1 MGRNAVITSPALQL
15 RRAFFPL
22 TERKFTYA
30 RYEALL
36 DDLADESRF
45 RVVPLGELAGV
56 VDTDRAVVCLRHDV
70 DERLDRAADFA
81 RLEHERGLRATYY
94 VLHTARYWRAR
105 DLVPMLLHMQ
115 DVLGHEIGW
124 HNDLVTLECVL
135 GLDARATLAA
145 ELERLRGAGL
155 RIVGT
160 SSHGSPACYRY
171 GFHNGY
177 FFFPT
182 PVPGFPNVDVVDG
195 PFGPKHVPRGT
206 LEEFRFD
213 YEAYHLD
220 HDLYFSDAAFDAS
233 GARWHTDQL
242 DLGVCTPGSRTIVLT
257 HPDHWDRSA
266 ARKLGRFAWKVADKV
281 RR

>member
-1 MGRNAVITSPALQL
+1 MITSPALQL

-22 TERKFTYA
+22 TERTFTYA
-30 RYEALL
+30 RYKRCWTVSPTKTAFASCRSASFLL
-36 DDLADESRF
+36 PPTPIGLSSS
-45 RVVPLGELAGV
+45 
-56 VDTDRAVVCLRHDV
+56 LRHDV

-94 VLHTARYWRAR
+94 VLQTARYW
-105 DLVPMLLHMQ
+105 Q
-115 DVLGHEIGW
+115 
-124 HNDLVTLECVL
+124 
-135 GLDARATLAA
+135 DARARCRRSFACRTRSATRSAGTTTSSRSSACSAAMHARTLAS

-177 FFFPT
+177 FFSRV
-182 PVPGFPNVDVVDG
+182 PVAGFPNVDVVDG
-195 PFGPKHVPRGT
+195 PLGPKPVPRGT
-206 LEEFRFD
+206 LEEFGFD

-220 HDLYFSDAAFDAS
+220 HDRYFSDAAFDAS
-233 GARWHTDQL
+233 GARWHTEQL
-242 DLGVCTPGSRTIVLT
+242 DLSECTPGSRTIILT
-257 HPDHWDRSA
+257 HPDHWDASA
-266 ARKLGRFAWKVADKV
+266 VRKLGRYAWKIADKM

>member
-1 MGRNAVITSPALQL
+1 VITSATLQL

-22 TERKFTYA
+22 TERTFTYA

-36 DDLADESRF
+36 DDLADAKRF
-45 RVVPLGELAGV
+45 RVVPLCELSRA
-56 VDTDRAVVCLRHDV
+56 VDAERAVVSLRHDA

-94 VLHTARYWRAR
+94 VLQTARYWQTPE
-105 DLVPMLLHMQ
+105 LVPTLLCMQ

-135 GLDARATLAA
+135 GADARATLAA

-177 FFFPT
+177 FFFPA
-182 PVPGFPNVDVVDG
+182 PVPGFPNADVVNG
-195 PFGPKHVPRGT
+195 PLGPKHVPRGT
-206 LEEFRFD
+206 LEEFGFD
-213 YEAYHLD
+213 YEAYHLE
-220 HDLYFSDAAFDAS
+220 HDLYVSDAAFDAS

-242 DLGVCTPGSRTIVLT
+242 DLSRCTPGSRTIILT
-257 HPDHWDRSA
+257 HPDHWDASA
-266 ARKLGRFAWKVADKV
+266 ARKLARFAWKVADKV